1 MLLEGTSGNE
11 ADTDLTNH
19 CVKSVGIRSFS
30 GEYFPAFGLNAE
42 SYFVSLR
49 IQSKCGKIWTRKT
62 PNIDTFKA
70 VNVLNKTN

>member
-1 MLLEGTSGNE
+1 MKVTLIEIKTY
-11 ADTDLTNH
+11 H
-19 CVKSVGIRSFS
+19 CVKSVHIRSFS
-30 GEYFPAFGLNAE
+30 APYVQAFGLNTE
-42 SYFVSLR
+42 KYEVSLR

>member
-30 GEYFPAFGLNAE
+30 GEYFPTFGLNAE
-42 SYFVSLR
+42 
-49 IQSKCGKIWTRKT
+49 
-62 PNIDTFKA
+62 
-70 VNVLNKTN
+70 